1 MAITISGQNNN
12 DRILASDGVL
22 DSISGFNVVGVMT
35 AAQFDVTG
43 KTTIGHLNIGSD
55 IQIGNAG
62 IITATTLIGNVTG
75 NINHTSNLLLQIS
88 GSEKFRVGTS
98 GQLGIGGA
106 NYGTSGQVLT
116 SGGSGSAATW
126 TTINLSA
133 VTGATGDFSIADKI
147 VHTGDTNTALRFPAA
162 DTFTIE
168 TAGSERLRIKSDGS
182 IGINTTGNFGSIAL
196 SIYGEDVGEGT
207 AKGQLVIKDS
217 AAYNASPTAGIVFQG
232 IHAAGSQAIFAAVR
246 GFKENSS
253 NGNYAGALAFDV
265 RAHGAVAY
273 EAARITSAGRFGIGE
288 TSPDTP
294 LHVKSADNVLATF
307 ESTDADALI
316 EFKDNGTS
324 DTVLMGAVGGN
335 DLLFRTDLGDMIF
348 RTNNN
353 ATDALRIHNNGNISA
368 HVNNDSYE
376 LTLQGRTGAAPTLW
390 LRDGGTS
397 STPRIIFGDTSNA
410 LQGALLYNNGDD
422 SLRLYTGG
430 NSSNARMIIT
440 NVGEV
445 RILPN
450 TNGNTTT
457 QFSFNN
463 VASTPFISIK
473 SNNLSEAAELR
484 FEEDSGG
491 ADIVFKN
498 KNTSGQLYS
507 NLVIKHKGSIFTTE
521 DGSVKSYP
529 IIMGTDTQHDAHEGQ
544 LNHHSLMGPTAGIG
558 GWVFLG
564 HDYGPNPYPVRTFK
578 IAVPEGGNSA
588 IGTRVY
594 QLWHNGD
601 ANYDYGGLYEIRI
614 NQWNNSSRFESV
626 SIRCINGKRDDV
638 YVVAYNNTN
647 GIMVRTSTIWGSVYL
662 RLAGWDENQV
672 RRGSS
677 YCAVQNNG
685 ALAIYNAQGTDDGTP
700 PTSGSPYNVYCFD
713 ASSHTGGRDI
723 ENNNNFAG

>member
-12 DRILASDGVL
+12 DKILASDGVL

-43 KTTIGHLNIGSD
+43 KTTIGHLNIGSN

-147 VHTGDTNTALRFPAA
+147 VHTGDTNTVIRFPSD
-162 DTFTIE
+162 DTISME
-168 TAGSERLRIKSDGS
+168 TAGDER
-182 IGINTTGNFGSIAL
+182 F
-196 SIYGEDVGEGT
+196 
-207 AKGQLVIKDS
+207 
-217 AAYNASPTAGIVFQG
+217 
-232 IHAAGSQAIFAAVR
+232 
-246 GFKENSS
+246 
-253 NGNYAGALAFDV
+253 
-265 RAHGAVAY
+265 
-273 EAARITSAGRFGIGE
+273 RITSAGKIGIGTNNPKQNVSINNGRVSIDVRGDYYGAWIDGDSLGTSAFNVGRWHNAGGRMRSGGSNDNDLVVETQNTLHNLQLQPSGGDVGIGE
-288 TSPDTP
+288 SSSIDAR
-294 LHVKSADNVLATF
+294 LHVNSGTDNATLF
-307 ESTDADALI
+307 LESTDGDVNLCMADNAGSCRLLQAGGNLRFRTGGNANAFGTGDSEKMVLDGNGRLLI
-316 EFKDNGTS
+316 GTTTEGLTTYGENLTIGSVGHAGITIRTGTGNKGTVYFSDGTSGAAEFKGSIQYDHS
-324 DTVLMGAVGGN
+324 
-335 DLLFRTDLGDMIF
+335 
-348 RTNNN
+348 
-353 ATDALRIHNNGNISA
+353 
-368 HVNNDSYE
+368 
-376 LTLQGRTGAAPTLW
+376 
-390 LRDGGTS
+390 
-397 STPRIIFGDTSNA
+397 
-410 LQGALLYNNGDD
+410 DD
-422 SLRLYTGG
+422 SLRLAAGG
-430 NSSNARMIIT
+430 SVRLRVEST
-440 NVGEV
+440 GEV
-445 RILPN
+445 RMLPA
-450 TNGNTTT
+450 TGGNTTT

-463 VASTPFISIK
+463 IAGTPFISIK
-473 SNNLSEAAELR
+473 SNNVNEAAELR
-484 FEEDSGG
+484 VEESSGG
-491 ADIVFKN
+491 ASWVFKN
-498 KNTSGQLYS
+498 KNLNSLLHTHLKIDPNGA
-507 NLVIKHKGSIFTTE
+507 IHTAE
-521 DGSVKSYP
+521 DGNVKSYP
-529 IIMGTDTQHDAHEGQ
+529 IIMGMYTQHDAHEGQ

-672 RRGSS
+672 KRGSS

-685 ALAIYNAQGTDDGTP
+685 ALAIYNSQGTDDGTP